1 MYCSTT
7 SRALLLPGG
16 TAQGRAPHWPDSEV
30 LPGLSLL
37 WALFTVA
44 CDLEVLADGKI
55 SATATI
61 GVVWRANHVLVRLS
75 PGLKELLRQD
85 IL

>member
-1 MYCSTT
+1 MLAT
-7 SRALLLPGG
+7 SSNGG
-16 TAQGRAPHWPDSEV
+16 DLVHEAIPWVAASRPAPDVE
-30 LPGLSLL
+30 
-37 WALFTVA
+37 TER
-44 CDLEVLADGKI
+44 EVLADGKI